1 MQMLFLFFALLQWL
15 SFIYLPLVVLYGVVR
30 TVSQPD
36 VMNTITSPFLGIKT
50 VSVKSGFIIWM
61 IQITI
66 FGIILYEIGQ
76 WIHLGINPLIQI
88 G

>member
-36 VMNTITSPFLGIKT
+36 VMNTITSSFLGIKT

>member
-15 SFIYLPLVVLYGVVR
+15 SFIYLPLVVFYGIVR

-36 VMNTITSPFLGIKT
+36 VMNTITSPFLGVKT

-61 IQITI
+61 IQITF

>member
-1 MQMLFLFFALLQWL
+1 MLFLFFALLQWL